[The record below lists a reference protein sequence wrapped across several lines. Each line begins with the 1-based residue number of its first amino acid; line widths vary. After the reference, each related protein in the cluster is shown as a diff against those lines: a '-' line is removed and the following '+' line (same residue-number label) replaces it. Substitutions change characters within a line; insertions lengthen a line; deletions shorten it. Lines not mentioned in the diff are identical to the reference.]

1 MPALSEEVGQRRLKD
16 ALPAC
21 PRASQDGGRWERSP
35 QRHRR
40 RIWGW
45 ASMATSPEVCGPQ
58 SCSEQREQYL
68 APHSLL
74 TPGPSPG
81 RLSAQCSVNPL
92 HSPNIFFPFWLI
104 LLGMISVI
112 CDQENKT
119 TPIMCVYNSMGKTL
133 DGYTKIFAVVISGY

>member
-1 MPALSEEVGQRRLKD
+1 MPSLRVRVHLRVGGAGRGVLRGTEEGFGAGQAWR
-16 ALPAC
+16 PAQK
-21 PRASQDGGRWERSP
+21 SVDL
-35 QRHRR
+35 
-40 RIWGW
+40 
-45 ASMATSPEVCGPQ
+45 
-58 SCSEQREQYL
+58 SCSEQREQYP